1 MCNLYSLP
9 TNQAAIIAFVRA
21 MREIIGNMPVY
32 PGIFLDYLA
41 PIVRNAPYGVRE
53 LCAARWGL
61 PSLRMEPDSGTH
73 EYPRCRTSVIERHS
87 ASQ

>member
-21 MREIIGNMPVY
+21 MREIIGSMPVY

-41 PIVRNAPYGVRE
+41 PIGRNAPYVVCK
-53 LCAARWGL
+53 LCTARWGM
-61 PSLRMEPDSGTH
+61 SLWMEPDSGTH
-73 EYPRCRTSVIERHS
+73 EYP
-87 ASQ
+87 